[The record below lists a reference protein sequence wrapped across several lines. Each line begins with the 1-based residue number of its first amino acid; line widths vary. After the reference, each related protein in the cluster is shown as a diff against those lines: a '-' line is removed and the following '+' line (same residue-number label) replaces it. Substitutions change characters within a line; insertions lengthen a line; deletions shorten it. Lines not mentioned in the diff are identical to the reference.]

1 MKHQPIC
8 VRSSTR
14 AVLACGLALAS
25 PLAGATLGE
34 PAWSIETDRA
44 RVQGERRV
52 VQAATTRVQVHVI
65 TQADGSTIKEFVTPG
80 GIVFAVAWST
90 RLKPRL
96 DTLLGA
102 QAPRY
107 AAAASA
113 AMATP
118 GVRHGVTLASD
129 DLVVQASAH
138 LNAHAGLAYL
148 RSLVPEGVHIDDLR

>member
-1 MKHQPIC
+1 MNRNTTSWHGAK
-8 VRSSTR
+8 
-14 AVLACGLALAS
+14 AALACSLALAS
-25 PLAGATLGE
+25 TAASATLGE
-34 PAWSIETDRA
+34 PVSTVEADRA

-52 VQAATTRVQVHVI
+52 VQATTTRLQAHVI

-96 DTLLGA
+96 ETLLGA
-102 QAPRY
+102 HATRY
-107 AAAASA
+107 ASAARA

-118 GVRHGVTLASD
+118 GIRHGVVLASD

-138 LNAHAGLAYL
+138 LNAHVGLAYL
-148 RSLVPEGVHIDDLR
+148 RSLVPEGVRIDELR